1 MGRNRLHHLQQ
12 GAIAPTVSASLAEMR
27 GGRLFMSRGL
37 VCPRPPQYATA
48 PECTLPAVS
57 NTMFCRYEPRR
68 TSGLVVMPFV
78 VLRRLIDL
86 IENRMIVVAPGSI
99 GKAWWSAIQRKTD
112 REGMTA
118 S

>member
-1 MGRNRLHHLQQ
+1 
-12 GAIAPTVSASLAEMR
+12 
-27 GGRLFMSRGL
+27 MSRGL

-48 PECTLPAVS
+48 PECTLA
-57 NTMFCRYEPRR
+57 R
-68 TSGLVVMPFV
+68 GLEHDVLPVRAKAHERFGRDALLV

-86 IENRMIVVAPGSI
+86 IENRMIVVGPGSI